1 MAIIVDACPA
11 EAGWRYRLRD
21 TQTARYVTD
30 GTGAV
35 EITAEIKAMMEW
47 GGVQESPDAN
57 AVLNRWLNL
66 ARTRGSSDL
75 SKKAVEPADRK

>member
-35 EITAEIKAMMEW
+35 EITAEIEAMMEW
-47 GGVQESPDAN
+47 GGV
-57 AVLNRWLNL
+57 
-66 ARTRGSSDL
+66 
-75 SKKAVEPADRK
+75 